1 MTHSGGDDSL
11 EDGKK
16 TEGAPVEGKG
26 ERKNLTVFFA
36 CLAFVGCAV
45 GMSFAAVP
53 FYRMYCQLT
62 GYNGTTQRVEQASSV
77 ILDRKINVTFD
88 ANVSPGLN
96 WDFKSPPASVSPRI
110 GETTQVNFSVTN
122 RSPYPTKG
130 QAVFNVT
137 PMEAAV
143 YFNKIECFC
152 FTETTLQPGQT
163 LEMPVVFYVDPDI
176 AKEPETKGIGTVT
189 LSYTF
194 YPHAS
199 EKPVAA
205 LPTSAEKSA
214 PKL

>member
-1 MTHSGGDDSL
+1 MTDLGDVKDQ
-11 EDGKK
+11 
-16 TEGAPVEGKG
+16 
-26 ERKNLTVFFA
+26 RKNLTVFFA

-62 GYNGTTQRVEQASSV
+62 GYNGTTQRVEQASSE
-77 ILDRKINVTFD
+77 ILDRTVKVTFD

-96 WDFKSPPASVSPRI
+96 WEFKSMQPSVSPRI
-110 GETTQVNFSVTN
+110 GETVQANFTVTN

-137 PMEAAV
+137 PMDAAV
-143 YFNKIECFC
+143 YFNKIQCFC
-152 FTETTLQPGQT
+152 FTETTLQPGET
-163 LEMPVVFYVDPDI
+163 REMPVVFYVDPEI
-176 AKEPETKGIGTVT
+176 TRQPETKTIGTMT

-194 YPHAS
+194 YPHAN
-199 EKPVAA
+199 EKPVAV
-205 LPTSAEKSA
+205 LPGGAEASA